1 VIEISME
8 AIGKSIEPKLATV
21 ATFGFR
27 DAISEEQDA
36 ISWRKRDRGC
46 VVVHPR
52 QQAERR
58 TALAG
63 LICQYFDV
71 IVIAVDAERLRMS
84 GAGEV
89 QLPGRRVKCAVKGS
103 GEQHGACLPENA
115 CKLAV

>member
-1 VIEISME
+1 ME
-8 AIGKSIEPKLATV
+8 AVGQSIQAKLATV
-21 ATFGFR
+21 APFGFG
-27 DAISEEQDA
+27 DTISKGQNAISR
-36 ISWRKRDRGC
+36 RKRDRGC

-84 GAGEV
+84 CAGEV
-89 QLPGRRVKCAVKGS
+89 QLPSRRVKCAVKGS